1 MYVRHIYI
9 IVVMTEMNVEN
20 PEVLERIKNKIESMN
35 KYHQIEILKILSKNL
50 CKINENKS
58 GVYVNLSF
66 LPLSTIHEL
75 KQYIEYTE
83 DQEESL
89 ITMEYQ
95 KEEFKNAF
103 FIEKEDKDN
112 PIVLYNSLNK

>member
-1 MYVRHIYI
+1 
-9 IVVMTEMNVEN
+9 
-20 PEVLERIKNKIESMN
+20 MN

-50 CKINENKS
+50 CKLNENKS

-66 LPLSTIHEL
+66 LNSETIDEL
-75 KQYIEYTE
+75 QRYIDYTNE
-83 DQEESL
+83 QETSL
-89 ITMEYQ
+89 ITVEYQ

-112 PIVLYNSLNK
+112 KIVLYSSLNKI

>member
-1 MYVRHIYI
+1 MAFSSDTDL
-9 IVVMTEMNVEN
+9 MGKTPDQLLKM
-20 PEVLERIKNKIESMN
+20 KTTIESMN

-50 CKINENKS
+50 CKLNENKS

-66 LPLSTIHEL
+66 VPEETLKELNEYIH
-75 KQYIEYTE
+75 YTREQE
-83 DQEESL
+83 DSI

-103 FIEKEDKDN
+103 FSEKEDKDN
-112 PIVLYNSLNK
+112 VTVSYNSVNK

>member
-1 MYVRHIYI
+1 
-9 IVVMTEMNVEN
+9 MTEMNVEN

>member
-1 MYVRHIYI
+1 MSNDNIL
-9 IVVMTEMNVEN
+9 T
-20 PEVLERIKNKIESMN
+20 IKNKIESMN

-50 CKINENKS
+50 CKLNENKS

-66 LPLSTIHEL
+66 LNSETIDEL
-75 KQYIEYTE
+75 QRYIDYTNE
-83 DQEESL
+83 QETSL
-89 ITMEYQ
+89 ITVEYQ

-112 PIVLYNSLNK
+112 KIVLYSSLNKI

>member
-1 MYVRHIYI
+1 MQNI
-9 IVVMTEMNVEN
+9 EKLEN
-20 PEVLERIKNKIESMN
+20 IKSFIENMS

-66 LPLSTIHEL
+66 LPNETIDEMEE
-75 KQYIEYTE
+75 YIMYTKE
-83 DQEESL
+83 QEENL
-89 ITMEYQ
+89 KTLEYQ

-103 FIEKEDKDN
+103 FNSEKQDKDN
-112 PIVLYNSLNK
+112 NTYMYNTK

>member
-1 MYVRHIYI
+1 
-9 IVVMTEMNVEN
+9 MTEMNVEN

-66 LPLSTIHEL
+66 LPLSTINEL